1 VLALPL
7 RYREPVVLFY
17 FHEMDVAAAA
27 ATLALPV
34 GTLKARLSRAR
45 ALLRQRFPRL
55 EEECVSMEA
64 AVLERGK
71 EAVN

>member
-1 VLALPL
+1 M
-7 RYREPVVLFY
+7 E
-17 FHEMDVAAAA
+17 VAAAA

-64 AVLERGK
+64 AVIERGK